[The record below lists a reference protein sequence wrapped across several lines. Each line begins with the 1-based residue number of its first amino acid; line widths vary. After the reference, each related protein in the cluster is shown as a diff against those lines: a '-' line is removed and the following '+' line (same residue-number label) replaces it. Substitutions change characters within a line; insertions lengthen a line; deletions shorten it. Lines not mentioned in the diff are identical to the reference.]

1 MACPLRR
8 DYVNAALSF
17 TACVPVIGSVATGA
31 KLTMKAVKTI
41 DKASDLTKVFKNV
54 GRAGGLDDQE
64 KAMK

>member
-1 MACPLRR
+1 
-8 DYVNAALSF
+8 
-17 TACVPVIGSVATGA
+17 VPVIGSVATGA